1 MYLISAF
8 VHLKPDNTGD
18 AIWTGTPGS
27 FGIGLCANGGSLY
40 AGQTQTFVPTVTR
53 QVDLTCSKVIG
64 NISTTPVYM
73 SVLNYSDRN
82 YDGSGYVGS
91 DNIGFSIVKLR
102 GDLTVIPGI

>member
-1 MYLISAF
+1 
-8 VHLKPDNTGD
+8 
-18 AIWTGTPGS
+18 
-27 FGIGLCANGGSLY
+27 
-40 AGQTQTFVPTVTR
+40 
-53 QVDLTCSKVIG
+53 
-64 NISTTPVYM
+64 M